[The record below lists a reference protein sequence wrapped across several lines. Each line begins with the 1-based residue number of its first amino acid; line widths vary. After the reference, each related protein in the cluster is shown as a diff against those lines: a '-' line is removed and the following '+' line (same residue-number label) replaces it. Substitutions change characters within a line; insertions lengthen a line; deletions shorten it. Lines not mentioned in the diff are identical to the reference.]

1 MSIQSFIFKCLL
13 TTGGSRRRYGSKGD
27 SVEADGFDSRSSQV
41 KKKNKE
47 EKICEKEWC
56 QEQSQQQK

>member
-41 KKKNKE
+41 KQGG
-47 EKICEKEWC
+47 KICEKEL
-56 QEQSQQQK
+56 QAIQ